1 MNTVLSDERRK
12 SSSGISMEFL
22 RENCYNLVAN
32 LLTEESV
39 RQAFAADKYTQILEA
54 VVMRIARYDLE
65 QNPKWIKPAE
75 AALALLV
82 NASF

>member
-1 MNTVLSDERRK
+1 
-12 SSSGISMEFL
+12 MEFL
-22 RENCYNLVAN
+22 RENCYNLLAN

-39 RQAFAADKYTQILEA
+39 RVAFAADKYTQILES

-65 QNPKWIKPAE
+65 AHPKWTKAAE